1 MLPDSGEGEWKE
13 GGREGKKGRE
23 RWRGWWRR
31 ENVGDTRNGKQ
42 RSNQSKI
49 SIFTLR
55 AQLLH
60 SAFQC

>member
-1 MLPDSGEGEWKE
+1 M
-13 GGREGKKGRE
+13 REGKKGRE

-42 RSNQSKI
+42 SSNQSKI
-49 SIFTLR
+49 SVFTLR